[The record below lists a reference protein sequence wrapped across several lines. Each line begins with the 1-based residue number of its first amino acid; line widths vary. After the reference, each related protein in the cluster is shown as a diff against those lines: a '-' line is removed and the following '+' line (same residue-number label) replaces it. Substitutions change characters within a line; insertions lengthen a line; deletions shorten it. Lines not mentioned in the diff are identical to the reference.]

1 MELLDLVEKNDIC
14 ICDNFYL
21 ELENYYNEIS
31 FLKNK
36 KTIQKSVIYQK
47 EEIVE

>member
-1 MELLDLVEKNDIC
+1 MELLDLVEKNDLC

-21 ELENYYNEIS
+21 KLENYYNEIS
-31 FLKNK
+31 FLNK